1 MLGKQSI
8 TSEYVLPTFLLG
20 SMIAAKEEVITT
32 RLTVGALL
40 LTAFRI
46 PVVPIMAGLI
56 RLGLRSLIQDCF
68 TWVEQIL
75 LRIGDVEMKRT
86 GGMDDGL
93 ERRIRDDGFVEG

>member
-1 MLGKQSI
+1 VLGTQSI

-20 SMIAAKEEVITT
+20 SMIAAKEEVTT
-32 RLTVGALL
+32 IRLTVGALL
-40 LTAFRI
+40 LIAFRI
-46 PVVPIMAGLI
+46 PMVPIMARLI

-75 LRIGDVEMKRT
+75 FRVGDVEMKRT
-86 GGMDDGL
+86 SSMDDSL

>member
-8 TSEYVLPTFLLG
+8 TSEYVLPKFLLG
-20 SMIAAKEEVITT
+20 SMIAAKEEVMTT

-40 LTAFRI
+40 LIAFRI

-56 RLGLRSLIQDCF
+56 RLGLRSPIQDYS

-75 LRIGDVEMKRT
+75 FRVGDVEMKRT
-86 GGMDDGL
+86 SSMDDSL